1 MHSPASPWDVTLAQS
16 MPNREVILWYATLR
30 TTQTSEDRMSRAESV
45 RRGCRAIVLAATL
58 LWSMAAAAQQE
69 VPGAKDFPL
78 IKRYEGSRL
87 IGYDS
92 RAFDSVKLLLGKP
105 TLGDN
110 GQPAQDSIREL
121 EGRHTRL
128 LYLAPAQRSSL
139 EVFRNYENELAAK
152 GFTILFKCSGE
163 EQCESVGAEIYRIL
177 YPPTKALQNNELS
190 KVALNVPAEPHYLA
204 ATLSRPEGPVA
215 VSLYVAVDRS
225 TAFPETKDR
234 VAVLLDV
241 VEDKAMEAKMVT
253 VDAAKMAKDIAAT
266 GRVAVYGLYFDTDK
280 AELKQESAPSLAE
293 IGKLLKAQPDLKVYI
308 VGHTD
313 NVGGF
318 DYNMSL
324 SQRRAKSV
332 VDQLIQSYGISP
344 DRLKPAGAGLIA
356 PVAPNDDETGRG
368 KNRRVEIVKQ

>member
-1 MHSPASPWDVTLAQS
+1 MFQARL
-16 MPNREVILWYATLR
+16 
-30 TTQTSEDRMSRAESV
+30 
-45 RRGCRAIVLAATL
+45 AIVGLASALMLSTG
-58 LWSMAAAAQQE
+58 AVAQQE
-69 VPGAKDFPL
+69 AAGARDFPL

-92 RAFDSVKLLLGKP
+92 RPFDAVKLIVGKL
-105 TLGDN
+105 TVGDN
-110 GQPAQDSIREL
+110 GQPASDAVREL

-128 LYLAPAQRSSL
+128 LYLAPTGRSSL

-152 GFTILFKCSGE
+152 GFTVLFKCSGE
-163 EQCESVGAEIYRIL
+163 EQCESPGAELYRVL

-190 KVALNVPAEPHYLA
+190 KVALNVPAEPYYLS
-204 ATLSRPEGPVA
+204 ATLQRPEGPIA

-241 VEDKAMEAKMVT
+241 VEDKPMDSKMVT
-253 VDAAKMAKDIAAT
+253 VDATKMAKDIAAT
-266 GRVAVYGLYFDTDK
+266 GRVALYGLYFDTDK
-280 AELKQESAPSLAE
+280 ADLKPESAPSLAE
-293 IGKLLKAQPDLKVYI
+293 IAKLLKAEPNLKVYI

-313 NVGGF
+313 NVGVF

-332 VDQLIQSYGISP
+332 VDQLVQSYGISP
-344 DRLKPAGAGLIA
+344 DRLKPAGAGMIA
-356 PVAPNDDETGRG
+356 PVASNDDEAGRA